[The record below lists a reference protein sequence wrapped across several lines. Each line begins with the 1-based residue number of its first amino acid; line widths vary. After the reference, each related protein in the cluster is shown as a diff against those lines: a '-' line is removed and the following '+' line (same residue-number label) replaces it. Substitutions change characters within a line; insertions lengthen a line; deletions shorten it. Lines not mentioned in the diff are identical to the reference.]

1 MKTTE
6 STTTLI
12 YFPLVFNNTISLCVA
27 SLGYVDDIYKRMPN
41 VFTNVNNKNAEIWV
55 EFSDPIP
62 VNYTLNIYY
71 FCA

>member
-1 MKTTE
+1 MNFSKE
-6 STTTLI
+6 ILWNK
-12 YFPLVFNNTISLCVA
+12 YD
-27 SLGYVDDIYKRMPN
+27 VDDIYKRMPN